1 MKILAILGSLALSA
15 CAGLNM
21 QDMTAAQIKA
31 TNGMASC
38 GYATNVYG
46 KISIITANTDDVSKG
61 TNQKGR
67 MAITCGDASMIIDNN
82 TSVPVVK

>member
-1 MKILAILGSLALSA
+1 MRYLLIAMLLLSG

-21 QDMTAAQIKA
+21 SDMTAAQIKA

-38 GYATNVYG
+38 GHSTNVYG

-61 TNQKGR
+61 ANQKGR
-67 MAITCGDASMIIDNN
+67 MSITCGDATMVIDN
-82 TSVPVVK
+82 SVTLPK